1 MTWVQVRALPHPDL
15 LQGTPS
21 FTVRSGKW
29 ASLTGLLRE
38 GRGTLSPPG
47 RILPY
52 CCAPERHLH
61 VVPLA
66 QAAGWAAEGVGGA
79 LTPGLLL
86 GAGPVGPQGV
96 GAPPI
101 P

>member
-29 ASLTGLLRE
+29 E

-47 RILPY
+47 RVLPY
-52 CCAPERHLH
+52 RCAPERHLH

-86 GAGPVGPQGV
+86 GAGPVVRRGWE
-96 GAPPI
+96 APPI